1 MKKSLIIYRT
11 VVWFINIHLFP
22 NYQYL
27 EVDVGRGDCATDV
40 VVHQLNKIYY
50 KGWEKHSDQD
60 YKEMTFETCEKEGIS
75 TEKPFR
81 NMNFHPIIMRTCSSE
96 KNLMLEKSFDKTSY
110 KKAFSV
116 SH

>member
-1 MKKSLIIYRT
+1 
-11 VVWFINIHLFP
+11 
-22 NYQYL
+22 
-27 EVDVGRGDCATDV
+27 
-40 VVHQLNKIYY
+40 
-50 KGWEKHSDQD
+50 
-60 YKEMTFETCEKEGIS
+60 MTFETCEKEGIS